1 MNTKSSLSAQKSGP
15 LTGAAVIP
23 GDKSISHRALI
34 LGALAIGETTVTGL
48 LEAEDVLNTAAAM
61 RALGARLERDEG
73 GTWHIHGIG
82 IGGLGEPEEP
92 LDMGNSGTAARLL
105 IGLVSGHDISVRFT
119 GDASLSKR
127 PMQRIMTP
135 LSQMGARFEARN
147 GDKFPLTVYGARD
160 TLGIEYR
167 LPVASAQVKSAI
179 LLAGLNAA
187 GNTSV
192 IEETPTRDYTENML
206 RGFGVNVSRETL
218 DDGAAKITVTGQQ
231 ELTPCHIDVPA
242 DPSSAA
248 FAVVAALITPGSDIT
263 LSNIGMNA
271 TRTGLYTTLIEMG
284 GDITF
289 ENERLQG
296 GEKVADLRVR
306 YSPLKGITVPA
317 ARVPSMIDEFPILAV
332 AASCASGTTK
342 MSGLKELRVKES
354 DRLAMMAKGLASCG
368 VTLEEGHDTLVIHG
382 TGKPPKGGAEIETA
396 LDHRIAMSFLVLGG
410 VTENPVTIDD
420 DSAIAT
426 SFPAFVELMNGL
438 GTQIS

>member
-15 LTGAAVIP
+15 LSGTAIIP

-61 RALGARLERDEG
+61 RALGAKLVRDES
-73 GTWHIHGIG
+73 GTWHIHGVG

-105 IGLVSGHDISVRFT
+105 IGLVSGHDMSVRFT

-135 LSQMGARFEARN
+135 LATMGARFEARD
-147 GDKFPLTVYGARD
+147 GDKFPLTVHGARD
-160 TLGIEYR
+160 CLGIEYR
-167 LPVASAQVKSAI
+167 LPIPSAQVKSAI
-179 LLAGLNAA
+179 LLAGLNAP
-187 GNTSV
+187 GHTTV

-206 RGFGVNVSRETL
+206 RGFGLNVSRETL
-218 DDGAAKITVTGQQ
+218 EDGATKITLSGQQ
-231 ELTPCHIDVPA
+231 ELTPCAIDVPA

-248 FAVVAALITPGSDIT
+248 FAVVAALLTKGSDIT
-263 LSNIGMNA
+263 LPNIGMNA
-271 TRTGLYTTLIEMG
+271 TRIGLYTTLIEMG
-284 GDITF
+284 GNIAF

-296 GEKVADLRVR
+296 GEKVADLRVKH
-306 YSPLKGITVPA
+306 SNLKGITVPP

-332 AASCASGTTK
+332 AASCASGTTE
-342 MSGLKELRVKES
+342 MSGLEELRVKES
-354 DRLAMMAKGLASCG
+354 DRLAMMAKGLTACG

-382 TGKPPKGGAEIETA
+382 TGAPPQGGAEIETA

-410 VTENPVTIDD
+410 VAHSPVTIDD

-426 SFPAFVELMNGL
+426 SFPQFVGLMNGL
-438 GTQIS
+438 GTEIK

>member
-15 LTGAAVIP
+15 LTGAAVMP

-34 LGALAIGETTVTGL
+34 LGALAVGETTVTGL

-61 RALGARLERDEG
+61 RALGAKLERDED
-73 GTWHIHGIG
+73 GTWHIHGVG

-135 LSQMGARFEARN
+135 LSQMGARFEARD
-147 GDKFPLTVYGARD
+147 GDKFPLTVHGARD

-179 LLAGLNAA
+179 LLAGLNAP

-218 DDGAAKITVTGQQ
+218 KDGATKITVTGQQ

-248 FAVVAALITPGSDIT
+248 FAVVAALLTPGSDIT
-263 LSNIGMNA
+263 LSNIGMNE

-296 GEKVADLRVR
+296 GEKVADLCVK

-317 ARVPSMIDEFPILAV
+317 VRVPSMIDEFPILAV
-332 AASCASGTTK
+332 AASCASGTTE
-342 MSGLKELRVKES
+342 MSGLEELRVKES

-368 VTLEEGHDTLVIHG
+368 VTLEEGHDTLTIHG
-382 TGKPPKGGAEIETA
+382 TGRPPKGGAEIETA

-410 VTENPVTIDD
+410 VTQNPVTIDD

-426 SFPAFVELMNGL
+426 SFPGFTELMNGL
-438 GTQIS
+438 GTEIK